1 MKDKAIAIVPGA
13 GLGKRFGP
21 DTNKPFHV
29 LLGKPLIVWTL
40 EVFEFIDEV
49 HEVIPVLKE
58 SDLETGIEMFERY
71 GLSKVRRIAPG
82 GRERQDSVYNALKL
96 LKDSDD
102 IVLIHDGARPLIN
115 SGTVKN
121 ALQGIAGF
129 DGVVVGVPVK
139 DTIKEVADNVV
150 KRTLKREVLW
160 AIQTPQ
166 VFIQKSLVKAYRAAM
181 EEKFYSTDDAALI
194 ERSGGKVRIILGSY
208 SNIKVT
214 TPEDIPLAEH
224 FLRERGKTTR

>member
-1 MKDKAIAIVPGA
+1 MKEKVIAIVPGA

-40 EVFEFIDEV
+40 EIFESIDEV
-49 HEVIPVLKE
+49 REVVPVLKE
-58 SDLETGIEMFERY
+58 TDMKTGIEMFERY
-71 GLSKVRRIAPG
+71 GLSKVKRIAPG

-96 LKDSDD
+96 IKDSDD
-102 IVLIHDGARPLIN
+102 LVLIHDGARPLID
-115 SGTVKN
+115 SGIVRTAFQN
-121 ALQGIAGF
+121 ISGF

-139 DTIKEVADNVV
+139 DTIKEVADSIV
-150 KRTLKREVLW
+150 KRTLRRETLW
-160 AIQTPQ
+160 SIQTPQ
-166 VFIQKSLVKAYRAAM
+166 VFLQRALVEAYRAAM
-181 EEKFYSTDDAALI
+181 EEKFYSTDDAALL
-194 ERSGGKVRIILGSY
+194 ERTGGKVKIIMGSY

-224 FLRERGKTTR
+224 LLRERGKTGR

>member
-1 MKDKAIAIVPGA
+1 MKEKVIAIVPGA

-40 EVFEFIDEV
+40 EVFESMDEI

-58 SDLETGIEMFERY
+58 PDMETGIEMFERY
-71 GLSKVRRIAPG
+71 GLSKVKRIAPG
-82 GRERQDSVYNALKL
+82 GKERQDSVYNALKL
-96 LKDSDD
+96 TKDSDD
-102 IVLIHDGARPLIN
+102 LILIHDGARPLID
-115 SGTVKN
+115 SGIVRT
-121 ALQGIAGF
+121 ALQNISGF

-139 DTIKEVADNVV
+139 DTIKEVADSIV
-150 KRTLKREVLW
+150 KRTLKREPLW

-166 VFIQKSLVKAYRAAM
+166 VFIQKTLVKAYRAAM
-181 EEKFYSTDDAALI
+181 EEKFYSTDDAALL
-194 ERSGGKVRIILGSY
+194 ERSGGKVKIIMGSY

-214 TPEDIPLAEH
+214 TPEDIPLAEY
-224 FLRERGKTTR
+224 LLKERGKNGR